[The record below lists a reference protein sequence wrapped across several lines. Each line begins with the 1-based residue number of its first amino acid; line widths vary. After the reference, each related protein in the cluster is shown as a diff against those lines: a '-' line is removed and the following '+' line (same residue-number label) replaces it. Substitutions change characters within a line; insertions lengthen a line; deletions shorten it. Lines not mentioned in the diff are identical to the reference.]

1 MAASPNLRFINP
13 STMSKPPGY
22 THVVE
27 ATGPGRIVYIAGQL
41 GLTLDGKLAGPP
53 GDFRAQATQAFENL
67 KNALAAVGA
76 GFEHVVK
83 LNNYLTDIRA
93 QLPLYRDCATAMS
106 GPPIR
111 RPRPRWRS
119 ASSPLKA
126 PSTRSKPSPC
136 CRRDS
141 GAPIVAQAAQTRCL
155 DTPAPGQPRR
165 SYPLDPANDSRLDGR
180 RPRFRVAKPR
190 AAD

>member
-1 MAASPNLRFINP
+1 MNLQRASAWPDRHRPEQSDRERLDTGKVRSLNLRSSGAPTDIW
-13 STMSKPPGY
+13 KPPGY

-53 GDFRAQATQAFENL
+53 GDFRASHAAFENL

-93 QLPLYRDCATAMS
+93 QLPLYRDVREGYVSTTN
-106 GPPIR
+106 PPAST
-111 RPRPRWRS
+111 RWR
-119 ASSPLKA
+119 
-126 PSTRSKPSPC
+126 
-136 CRRDS
+136 
-141 GAPIVAQAAQTRCL
+141 
-155 DTPAPGQPRR
+155 
-165 SYPLDPANDSRLDGR
+165 
-180 RPRFRVAKPR
+180 
-190 AAD
+190 